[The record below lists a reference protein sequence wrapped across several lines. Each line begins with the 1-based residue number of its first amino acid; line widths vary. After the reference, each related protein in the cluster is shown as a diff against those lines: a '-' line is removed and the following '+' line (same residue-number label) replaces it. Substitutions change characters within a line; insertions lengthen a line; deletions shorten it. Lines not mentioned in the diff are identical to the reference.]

1 MPATPFPT
9 ESHDPP
15 RRRAGADLRGA
26 GDATAEAA
34 GARSRAMSAGLA
46 RDWWAV
52 GLRGIAAV
60 LFGLGILALPSPTI
74 ASLVLLFTAY
84 VTADGVFAILAGV
97 RAANRIERWWTLI
110 VEGVDAPWLTGLW
123 LVGYALL
130 FGATLLLLAFRLK
143 RRHSESG

>member
-1 MPATPFPT
+1 
-9 ESHDPP
+9 
-15 RRRAGADLRGA
+15 
-26 GDATAEAA
+26 
-34 GARSRAMSAGLA
+34 MSAGLA

-60 LFGLGILALPSPTI
+60 LFGLGIQALPSPTI

-110 VEGVDAPWLTGLW
+110 VEGVDAPR
-123 LVGYALL
+123 
-130 FGATLLLLAFRLK
+130 LAFRLK